1 MIIFCDTNIVLE
13 YLQQRRYF
21 AEVGQIITSALQQ
34 GDRLF
39 ISTGS
44 FYTITYLTEKYLKND
59 STLTPDVRI
68 NKLRYILNGILGT
81 FMLCN
86 QSSKSIR
93 DGVNDSLFND
103 LEDSYQAHTAEDS
116 GCDVL
121 LTINNH
127 HFSQYAAH
135 STMKVMTPTDFIAS
149 YPID

>member
-86 QSSKSIR
+86 QVSIKRSS
-93 DGVNDSLFND
+93 
-103 LEDSYQAHTAEDS
+103 
-116 GCDVL
+116 
-121 LTINNH
+121 
-127 HFSQYAAH
+127 
-135 STMKVMTPTDFIAS
+135 
-149 YPID
+149 